1 MMRLRLLVVMVVGLG
16 VSHPALAQSRSLD
29 LNVNDDA
36 VRLLY
41 AAPIQRGP
49 FDGLGMDVGFL
60 RNTEEGNVGN
70 LGVHVA
76 GDAGMRNLPTEV
88 AVGANLFWA
97 DPDNLGDEAETLGL
111 GLGLRFDSV
120 FAQYNRLGFGG
131 RAYFSPR
138 VLTFLDGERY
148 TELGFR
154 INYHIIREAH
164 IYAGYRRIRIGFEDR
179 PSQTMESGFHG
190 GLKLR
195 F

>member
-1 MMRLRLLVVMVVGLG
+1 MMRLRWVLVMVG
-16 VSHPALAQSRSLD
+16 VLCVSNVTQAQSRSLD

-36 VRLLY
+36 VRVLY
-41 AAPIQRGP
+41 AGP
-49 FDGLGMDVGFL
+49 VRSGTFQGLGIDAGFL
-60 RNTEEGNVGN
+60 RNDVEGNVGN
-70 LGVHVA
+70 FGIHVA

-97 DPDNLGDEAETLGL
+97 DPDRLGEEAETLGV

-131 RAYFSPR
+131 RAYFSPK

-154 INYHIIREAH
+154 INYHIIRQAH
-164 IYAGYRRIRIGFEDR
+164 IYAGYRRIRIGFEGR
-179 PSQTMESGFHG
+179 KTETMESGFHG
-190 GLKLR
+190 GLKLQ